1 MGTGDLPVGL
11 FLLAFAFVALT
22 DALCMILPHKYGSLK
37 RLIDREQLTGNTG
50 MTQGNGSERKN
61 GKREE

>member
-1 MGTGDLPVGL
+1 M